1 MMKKIFRIFLN
12 PMGSQ
17 EKWLNQMSEKGHR
30 LVNVGRFF
38 YTFENCEA
46 NEYQYSIDYVGNKN
60 YKELKE
66 YKQFIEEIGIKYYE
80 KPINIGQ
87 FSWGKARLRPFANQG
102 GRIATSKGMINRE
115 LLILEKKNNGKPFEI
130 YSNIE
135 DKIYRLKEIRK
146 PLIVGEITILFF
158 AIMGI
163 FMENSIFEFTLW
175 SIGNTNTS
183 NNYMLLVLLGIVFIC
198 LSVKLIQI
206 NESIKN
212 LKDKGEINQ

>member
-1 MMKKIFRIFLN
+1 MKKIFRIFLN

-17 EKWLNQMSEKGHR
+17 EKWLNQMAEKGYR

-38 YTFENCEA
+38 YTFENCEP

-66 YKQFIEEIGIKYYE
+66 YEQFLEEIGIKYYE

-115 LLILEKKNNGKPFEI
+115 LLILEKKNNRKPFEI
-130 YSNIE
+130 YSNIV

-146 PLIVGEITILFF
+146 PLIFGEIIILFF

-163 FMENSIFEFTLW
+163 FMGNPIFEFTLW

-183 NNYMLLVLLGIVFIC
+183 NNYMLLVLLGIIFIY

-212 LKDKGEINQ
+212 LKDKGEINE

>member
-17 EKWLNQMSEKGHR
+17 EKWLNQMAEKGYR

-38 YTFENCEA
+38 YTFENCEP

-66 YKQFIEEIGIKYYE
+66 YEQFLEEIGIKYYE

-115 LLILEKKNNGKPFEI
+115 LLILEKKNNRKPFEI
-130 YSNIE
+130 YSNIV

-146 PLIVGEITILFF
+146 PLIFGEIIILFF

-163 FMENSIFEFTLW
+163 FMGNPIFEFTLW

-183 NNYMLLVLLGIVFIC
+183 NNYMLLVLLGIIFIY

-212 LKDKGEINQ
+212 LKDKGEINE

>member
-1 MMKKIFRIFLN
+1 MKKIFRIFLN